1 MGWYTCNPMFAERF
15 ERAGEV
21 STQAPS
27 GFTQSMIT
35 QLVVKTWGMEGYV
48 RWLKGLRVQYSTRR
62 DALIDAMM
70 NELDITLTKGT
81 GILEGATI
89 FEGSIKE
96 SGWSVMTEKKKKIV
110 VSFVPPTS
118 GMFVWVSHGR
128 CIVTS
133 VTYSLLYRSRSTLRV
148 YLHQSPSQTKNQTKR
163 RTKADSGRS

>member
-1 MGWYTCNPMFAERF
+1 MFAERL

-27 GFTQSMIT
+27 GFTQSMVT

-48 RWLKGLRVQYSTRR
+48 RWLKGLRAEYATRR

-70 NELDITLTKGT
+70 DELDISLTKGT
-81 GILEGATI
+81 GILEGATV

-96 SGWSVMTEKKKKIV
+96 SGWSVMTEKKKKVV

-118 GMFVWVSHGR
+118 GMFVWVCHSGR
-128 CIVTS
+128 IVTS
-133 VTYSLLYRSRSTLRV
+133 VTYILLYRLQSTLRV
-148 YLHQSPSQTKNQTKR
+148 YLHRSPSQTKNQTKR
-163 RTKADSGRS
+163 RTKADSGCS